1 MPERLF
7 PVGGAFGRARGLAS
21 RVWRVAALVL
31 SLAATAS
38 PVMAAEPA
46 GLDPATHRAATMF
59 QNPYAER
66 VNFGARLE
74 PASGII
80 HGAGQD
86 PQSYR
91 DYSALFDAAHRPA
104 MLMTYI
110 GITGGASYVLDWQ
123 HQVQDALA
131 SLAGQPTTLQIGLNL
146 TAGKDDGSGRADR
159 VAAGDFDAA
168 IDAFVAALQ
177 AFGVPA
183 WVRIGYEFEGAWN
196 GYSPAGY
203 VSAFRY
209 ITERIRA
216 AGLDDVATV
225 WCSAGGSAG
234 WLPFDALMGYYPGDE
249 YVDWWGVDTFSE
261 DELTNPWLAAFYDLA
276 ASHRKPVMIGEATP
290 RYVGANRGLESW
302 NRWFRPFF
310 EMVRAHPEIKAVSYI
325 NWDWVYWSDALGY
338 TWHHWEDAR
347 LQNDPVVRDLYVEE
361 LSRPVWIHAPE
372 IDRITRRASAE

>member
-7 PVGGAFGRARGLAS
+7 PVGGAFGRACGLAS

-31 SLAATAS
+31 SLAVTVS

-159 VAAGDFDAA
+159 VAAGDYDAA

-177 AFGVPA
+177 RFGVPA

-196 GYSPAGY
+196 GYSPEGY

-216 AGLDDVATV
+216 AGLDEVATV
-225 WCSAGGSAG
+225 WCAAGGSAG
-234 WLPFDALMGYYPGDE
+234 WLEFDRLMQYYPGDD

-261 DELTNPWLAAFYDLA
+261 DELANPWLAAFYDLA

-302 NRWFRPFF
+302 NRWFKPFF
-310 EMVRAHPEIKAVSYI
+310 EMVRAHPEIKAISYI
-325 NWDWVYWSDALGY
+325 NWDWVYWSDALGFS
-338 TWHHWEDAR
+338 WHDWEDAR
-347 LQNDPVVRDLYVEE
+347 LQKDPLVRDLYVEE
-361 LSRPVWIHAPE
+361 LSRPIWIHAAD
-372 IDRITRRASAE
+372 IHRITRRARAE